1 MGTRN
6 LTCVYVDGQ
15 YKVAQYGQWDGYPSG
30 QGIDLLNIL
39 HNLDLTKL
47 KEAVRNCR
55 FLTKDEINELA
66 DDDEWLKKYPQ
77 LSRDNG
83 AKIVKLVYENNGLTV
98 QNQINFAA
106 DSLFCEWAYVVD
118 LDKNLLEV
126 YKGFNKT
133 PNLTTDD
140 RFFFLLSEYDGKG
153 YYPIKIVATFD
164 LNHLPDDKQFIDH
177 FKTADEEE

>member
-6 LTCVYVDGQ
+6 LTCVYIDGQ

-30 QGIDLLNIL
+30 QGINLLNIL
-39 HNLDLTKL
+39 KGLNLEKL
-47 KEAVRNCR
+47 REAARKCR

-66 DDDEWLKKYPQ
+66 DDEKWLEKYPQ
-77 LSRDNG
+77 LSRDHG
-83 AKIVKLVYENNGLTV
+83 ANIVKLVYENNGLTLH
-98 QNQINFAA
+98 NQIKFAA

-126 YKGFNKT
+126 YKGFNKEPSIT
-133 PNLTTDD
+133 AED
-140 RFFFLLSEYDGKG
+140 RFFFLNEEYDDNG
-153 YYPIKIVATFD
+153 YYPIKIIATFD

-177 FKTADEEE
+177 FKISEDE